1 MSTTNV
7 NNEGAKDKIKELAE
21 SIDMCMMGTNFTDPP
36 LHVIPMSTKKV
47 DDQGNIWFLSNKNSN
62 HNAHIKK
69 DPRTQLI
76 YANPK
81 GMEFMTLFGKAQITM
96 ERSILKDLYGKS
108 DDAWFNGVDDPN
120 LTAIQIA
127 PSEGHYWDTK
137 HGSLVALFEMGMAAI
152 TGEQTDL
159 IEEGDIVP

>member
-7 NNEGAKDKIKELAE
+7 YNEGAKEKIKELAE
-21 SIDMCMMGTNFTDPP
+21 SIDMCMMGTNFKEQP

-62 HNAHIKK
+62 HNAHIEK
-69 DPRTQLI
+69 DARAQLI
-76 YANPK
+76 YTNPK
-81 GMEFMTLFGKAQITM
+81 GMEFMTLYGDAQIKI
-96 ERSILKDLYGKS
+96 EKSILKDLYGKS
-108 DDAWFNGVDDPN
+108 DDAWFDGVDDPN
-120 LTAIQIA
+120 LTAIQMV

-137 HGSLVALFEMGMAAI
+137 NGSLVALFEMGMAVI

-159 IEEGDIVP
+159 MEEGDIVP

>member
-69 DPRTQLI
+69 DARTQLI

-81 GMEFMTLFGKAQITM
+81 GMEFMTLFGNAQITM

-108 DDAWFNGVDDPN
+108 DDQWGGRPKFDRDTNSTFRGA
-120 LTAIQIA
+120 LL
-127 PSEGHYWDTK
+127 GHQARFV
-137 HGSLVALFEMGMAAI
+137 GSTI
-152 TGEQTDL
+152 
-159 IEEGDIVP
+159 